1 MAEPLVTLEEIKQAQ
16 ERIRGVAR
24 HTPLLAVAGTGG
36 EQVYLKAE
44 NLQPIGAFKIRGAYN
59 RLAALNAEER
69 AGGVI
74 AYSSGNHAQGVA
86 YSARQ
91 LGMKAVIVMPTNAP
105 AVKIAATRGYG
116 AEVVLY
122 NPATERR
129 EDVAEKLMQGQNWTL
144 VPPFN
149 DRYVI
154 AGQGTAG
161 LEIYQD
167 LPDVDLVLIPVGGGG
182 LLSGIAVALK
192 SLKPSVKIIGVEPE
206 LAADAQESFRGDKIV
221 EYSAEK
227 TSRTIADGVRTTSLS
242 KLTYAHIKEY
252 VDDII
257 TVSEAEI
264 REGVRRMLF
273 ENHLLVEPSGVL
285 PYAAYLRHRAELPA
299 ASKIVLVLSGG
310 NIDPAVL
317 QQIINED
324 SETGA

>member
-1 MAEPLVTLEEIKQAQ
+1 MAEALVTLQEIEQAQ

-24 HTPLLAVAGTGG
+24 HTPLVEMAGTDGA
-36 EQVYLKAE
+36 QVYLKAE

-59 RLAALNAEER
+59 RLAALSAEER
-69 AGGVI
+69 KAGVI

-91 LGMKAVIVMPTNAP
+91 LGMKAVIVMPSNAP
-105 AVKIAATRGYG
+105 SVKIEATRGYG

-122 NPATERR
+122 NPATEKR
-129 EDVAEKLMQGQNWTL
+129 EEVAEKLMQGQAWTL

-154 AGQGTAG
+154 AGQGTTG

-167 LPDVDLVLIPVGGGG
+167 LPEVELVLVPVGGGG
-182 LLSGIAVALK
+182 LLSGIATALK

-227 TSRTIADGVRTTSLS
+227 TARTIADGVRTTSLS

-264 REGVRRMLF
+264 REGVRRLLF

-285 PYAAYLRHRAELPA
+285 PYAAYLHHRAELPP

-310 NIDPAVL
+310 NIDPATL
-317 QQIINED
+317 RQIISVD
-324 SETGA
+324 SGTGA